1 MTHYLMSVH
10 GAAERSEFGNYGSK
24 EEMEEAFAATGA
36 FNDKLQRRW
45 LLGLRRRARSRRR
58 RRPSSTARARRR

>member
-1 MTHYLMSVH
+1 MTHYLLTVH
-10 GAAERSEFGNYGSK
+10 GPAEMDEYGSYGSK

-45 LLGLRRRARSRRR
+45 LLGLRRWASVGIDRDRR
-58 RRPSSTARARRR
+58 RRPG